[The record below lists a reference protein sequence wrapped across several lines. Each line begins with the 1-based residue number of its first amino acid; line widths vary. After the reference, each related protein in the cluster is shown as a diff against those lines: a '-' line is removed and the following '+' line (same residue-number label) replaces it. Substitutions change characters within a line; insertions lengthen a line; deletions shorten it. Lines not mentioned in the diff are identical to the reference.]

1 MLRPYIT
8 NMKKYLPTI
17 RDYVLI
23 VIAAILQ
30 ALALRLF
37 FIPADLASG
46 GVSGVAQ
53 LVNHYTDWP
62 IGLMI
67 LIGNIPLFL
76 LGWRFL
82 GGAHFALRTATAI
95 VTYSLFTD
103 LIIRTPLFAP
113 NGLGTT
119 LINDLQGDLL
129 LSSLYGAIIGGI
141 GFGLVYR
148 ARGTSGGS
156 DILARILN
164 NWRGVSMTQSYLM
177 VDTAVILGAGLVFG
191 WKEALYAMIALYVSG
206 LVAETTLEGGGTVRT
221 AMIVTSEPKAVSEK
235 IIERLLRGVTV
246 LEGTG
251 AYTGAE
257 RPVLYVVISRA
268 EVARLKVIVDEV
280 DSRAFMVIG
289 YAHEAL
295 GEGFRPLKS

>member
-1 MLRPYIT
+1 
-8 NMKKYLPTI
+8 MKKHLPTI

-23 VIAAILQ
+23 IIASFLQ
-30 ALALRLF
+30 ALSLRLF
-37 FIPADLASG
+37 FVPAHLASG
-46 GVSGVAQ
+46 GVSGISQ
-53 LVNHYTDWP
+53 LINHFTGWP

-67 LIGNIPLFL
+67 LIGNIPLFA

-82 GGAHFALRTATAI
+82 GGYKFATRTAAAI
-95 VTYSLFTD
+95 LTYSLLTD
-103 LIIRTPLFAP
+103 LLLKTPIFAP
-113 NGLGTT
+113 NGAGTA
-119 LINDLQGDLL
+119 LIADLQGDIFLN
-129 LSSLYGAIIGGI
+129 SLYGAIVSGI

-148 ARGTSGGS
+148 ARGSSGGS

-164 NWRGVSMTQSYLM
+164 HWRGIPMTQSYLI
-177 VDTAVILGAGLVFG
+177 VDTAVILGAGFIFG

-221 AMIVTSEPKAVSEK
+221 AMIVTGKPDEVSKRVLDE
-235 IIERLLRGVTV
+235 LLRGVTV

-251 AYTGAE
+251 AFTGAD
-257 RPVLYVVISRA
+257 RPVLYVVITRA
-268 EVARLKVIVDEV
+268 EVVTLKTIVHEV
-280 DSRAFMVIG
+280 DPRAFMVIG